1 MRLLAGTPA
10 APTSFAVPPTVFT
23 VPVLPEEGQN
33 RKGVRRTG
41 TAFAGKGAKGSLIRT
56 EITVH
61 FVSMMIDLL
70 HADYLLQVVH
80 N

>member
-1 MRLLAGTPA
+1 M
-10 APTSFAVPPTVFT
+10 
-23 VPVLPEEGQN
+23 PVLPEEGQN

-70 HADYLLQVVH
+70 HAVGSYIQKKERNKKYFLTQAEKKT
-80 N
+80 

>member
-23 VPVLPEEGQN
+23 VPVLPEEGQK
-33 RKGVRRTG
+33 RKGGRTG